1 MILIIW
7 GLLVFWTIM
16 IAKKNGRGQVL
27 AGILGFCFGIFAVIG
42 YAIAGKTDIK
52 KAQEIEEY
60 LKIKENL

>member
-42 YAIAGKTDIK
+42 YAMAGKTTLKQAEEIK
-52 KAQEIEEY
+52 AILNK
-60 LKIKENL
+60 